1 MYCIYAINYYNCTQN
16 NYMST
21 VKNKDL
27 TPKLI
32 HLSEETISRLI
43 VKAANKKPR
52 ITVKEYIQQLCEKEA
67 SK

>member
-1 MYCIYAINYYNCTQN
+1 
-16 NYMST
+16 MST

-32 HLSEETISRLI
+32 HLSEETISRLT